1 MNFFEQQTQARQRTG
16 WLVCGFML
24 GLVLVVYAVFVVTT
38 WSLPLIN
45 AFGHPISPLAPAWFA
60 AGAGTLLVAGTYFGW
75 RHTDGAALAQ
85 AMGAKELALGTAD
98 AGERLYLHVVQE
110 MAIAA
115 GCAVPATFVFEDAAI
130 NAFVA
135 GGGPDTAV
143 IAVSRGA
150 LTHLTRDELQAVVA
164 HEFSH
169 IFNGDMRLHMRMLGA
184 LAGVMCIG
192 VAGRVAWHS
201 RRAQWLV
208 VGTLLIVVGGIGLVV
223 AQLIKSAVARQRE
236 YLADACA
243 VQFTRNPSGL
253 YRALCKVDRLGA
265 AAGPLLDTSPMR
277 EPGASMSQWFAQD
290 IAEPGLQIAALKQA
304 ICVQLMGHFFFAPAR
319 AFALDDWLATHPS
332 VADRLHAIDPQG
344 QLASTTLAQSPAQ
357 NARPL
362 APSPKPRLHIA
373 DGAPIAFAPTAGAA
387 RGADNRS
394 ALDIAAALRQRIPP
408 SLRSVLNFPGG
419 ASAVVQG
426 LLLSARPFV
435 RSAQRDILM
444 EHSNPVMVDAAL
456 RAQAQMVDLPQ
467 VLRLPLLDLALPAL
481 RSLAPTEQEALLK
494 TVHLLVLADGNVNA
508 FELMTQVLLQ
518 RVLRPEPLA
527 RTTGTAAQHMRV
539 VLSYIAYCGARGEAQ
554 AAHQAYQEALRQVP
568 QLSLRDLLALQECK
582 PQSVRH
588 SMLALSG
595 LSPFDKQRYVAL
607 VQACAM
613 RDQVVRVSEWEI
625 VRVVCQCLEVHCPL
639 APPGLDTRIFI
650 S

>member
-1 MNFFEQQTQARQRTG
+1 MNFFEQQTQARRRTG
-16 WLVCGFML
+16 WLVCGYVL
-24 GLVLVVYAVFVVTT
+24 GLALVVYAVFVVTT
-38 WSLPLIN
+38 WSLPLTI

-60 AGAGTLLVAGTYFGW
+60 AGAGTLLVACTYLGW
-75 RHTDGAALAQ
+75 RNTDGAALAQ
-85 AMGAKELALGTAD
+85 AMGAKELALGTVD
-98 AGERLYLHVVQE
+98 AGERLYLNVVQE

-115 GCAVPATFVFEDAAI
+115 GCAVPVTFVFEDAAI
-130 NAFVA
+130 NAFAA

-150 LTHLTRDELQAVVA
+150 LTHLTRHELQALVA

-184 LAGVMCIG
+184 LAGLMWIG

-208 VGTLLIVVGGIGLVV
+208 VGALLMVVGGIGLVV

-253 YRALCKVDRLGA
+253 YRTLCKVDRLGA
-265 AAGPLLDTSPMR
+265 ASRPALDTSPMR
-277 EPGASMSQWFAQD
+277 EPGAPMSQWFAQD
-290 IAEPGLQIAALKQA
+290 DAEPALQMAALKQA
-304 ICVQLMGHFFFAPAR
+304 ICAQLMGHFFFAPTG
-319 AFALDDWLATHPS
+319 AFALGDWLATHPS

-344 QLASTTLAQSPAQ
+344 QLASAPRVQSPAQ
-357 NARPL
+357 KAKPL
-362 APSPKPRLHIA
+362 APLPKPRLHIA
-373 DGAPIAFAPTAGAA
+373 DGAPIAFVATAGAE
-387 RGADNRS
+387 RGADYRS

-444 EHSNPVMVDAAL
+444 EHSNLVMVDAAL

-481 RSLAPTEQEALLK
+481 RSLAPPEQEALLK

-539 VLSYIAYCGARGEAQ
+539 VLSYIAYCGARGEVQ

-595 LSPFDKQRYVAL
+595 LSPLDKQRYVAL